1 MFQLARLS
9 AEPIP
14 VTSVYSFYSPTN
26 PQSFTL
32 KTLPCKSKIKERPS
46 SSDVKTSTAAE
57 WKSYFVPQL
66 RGGAGLANM
75 PTVVFQQ
82 LLCSS
87 SEASGQVESLFT
99 VRRKNKSVGGLEEG
113 GQEGL
118 VLHDSHFFEKTSR
131 LIQANTKV
139 QRSGGRSLRKR
150 KKQRA
155 FVEQSGQKASQAV
168 TCHGAASATH
178 PLLQVKTQRALT

>member
-1 MFQLARLS
+1 M
-9 AEPIP
+9 
-14 VTSVYSFYSPTN
+14 YSFYSPTH

-57 WKSYFVPQL
+57 WKSYFAPQL

-139 QRSGGRSLRKR
+139 QRSGGWSVRKR

-178 PLLQVKTQRALT
+178 PPLQVKTQRALT